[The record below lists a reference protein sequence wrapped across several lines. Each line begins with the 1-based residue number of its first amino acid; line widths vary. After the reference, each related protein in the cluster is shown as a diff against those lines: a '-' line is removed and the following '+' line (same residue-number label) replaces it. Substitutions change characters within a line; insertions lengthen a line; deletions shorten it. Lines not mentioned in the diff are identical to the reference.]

1 MNLEVLHR
9 RLSKSV
15 RILLALVIA
24 QSISLSFGPD
34 ESNASPKDDPG
45 HVTQAND

>member
-9 RLSKSV
+9 RLYKSV

-24 QSISLSFGPD
+24 QGISLSFVPE
-34 ESNASPKDDPG
+34 ESNASPKEIPIQ
-45 HVTQAND
+45 VSEKTE